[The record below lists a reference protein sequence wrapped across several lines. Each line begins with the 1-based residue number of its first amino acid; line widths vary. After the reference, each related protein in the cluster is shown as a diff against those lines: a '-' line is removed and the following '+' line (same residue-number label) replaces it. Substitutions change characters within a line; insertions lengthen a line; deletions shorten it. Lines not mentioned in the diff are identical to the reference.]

1 MTQGTYQGQEW
12 GKNFEPKKS
21 SEGNVLPFQIFAEAF
36 PVTLLKYSENL
47 GWIWVDIQKL

>member
-12 GKNFEPKKS
+12 EKYFKPKKS
-21 SEGNVLPFQIFAEAF
+21 SEVNVLPFQIFAGAF

-47 GWIWVDIQKL
+47 GL